1 MTIML
6 FRLTMSLLA
15 TFCISQA
22 FAQEAQYKFTTGY
35 YSSTGGGLPDDQ
47 GLDINLRRS
56 GNFGNVWLAWYRS
69 PVQDVSQPRLGWD
82 NQFELT
88 SHWRVQPSMQ
98 IASGGFLG
106 GSVYAETG
114 KNWVAGAGLGRT
126 NLRPYVN
133 LNFDPNDAWTA
144 AAGYRWNSQQSLLLQ
159 VVRDNR
165 NNPDQQ
171 NVHLVYR
178 LPRPDGQRVVID
190 VLRKSGTVDDQFIRK
205 SGLSIGYD
213 WPTFF
218 VRAAYDP
225 NANFTPQKMWRMS
238 VGARF

>member
-1 MTIML
+1 MHSRIWTGLITSFFL
-6 FRLTMSLLA
+6 VSA
-15 TFCISQA
+15 P
-22 FAQEAQYKFTTGY
+22 AQEPHYKFTTGY
-35 YSSTGGGLPDDQ
+35 YSSTGGGLPHDQ
-47 GLDINLRRS
+47 GVDLNVRRAS
-56 GNFGNVWLAWYRS
+56 TTGNAWLAWYRS

-88 SHWRVQPSMQ
+88 SHWRLQPSMQ

-106 GSVYAETG
+106 GSIYAETG

-171 NVHLVYR
+171 NMHMIYR
-178 LPRPDGQRVVID
+178 MPLPEGHRVVID
-190 VLRKSGTVDDQFIRK
+190 VTHKSGTVDDQFIRK
-205 SGLSIGYD
+205 SGLSIAYD
-213 WPTFF
+213 WPTVF
-218 VRAAYDP
+218 VHVAYDP
-225 NANFTPQKMWRMS
+225 YVNFTPQKMWRAS
-238 VGARF
+238 VGTRF